1 MYVYYAWIHCASSL
15 FPTLTLI
22 CCNSPEDR
30 PRTTM
35 TGKVEVGDISGSA
48 WLISIIKSPINDNL
62 ISQLSLSIH
71 YSSDLQLIA
80 HNPIRCYQHLS
91 TFLNGLRRIRI
102 FWNHLSVCH
111 PHPIL
116 PDHLSRN
123 LYLQSQDFNAPS
135 FPSNRPGSEVEYL
148 SHPHSAGRRNSRWW
162 PGNKCLYSG
171 DNFITM
177 IVGGPNTRVDFHINT
192 TEEWFYQYKGSITLK
207 VVDEGRVR
215 DIVIEEGGMYLL
227 PGTSLPHLSL
237 FSFTSLLQ
245 LGIEHWT
252 GLSLGL
258 WLSQMQ
264 GQG

>member
-227 PGTSLPHLSL
+227 PGQSLSLACCFFTLLLHLS
-237 FSFTSLLQ
+237 
-245 LGIEHWT
+245 IERRT
-252 GLSLGL
+252 GCSLG
-258 WLSQMQ
+258 S
-264 GQG
+264 